1 MNPWETCVATALM
14 GVDRQSAPLD
24 LSHPALNSYDLTSL
38 SPADRLLS
46 IAGLLT
52 AYRNS
57 HYRVDRDFQFTTGM
71 GWETLKVCS
80 GAAAQYCRSIL
91 LDKPPAQSRQLLP
104 ELLHLLSQQQQTV
117 PPTLLPALLDWGQR
131 EAAFRPLILPV
142 LGTRGQWLAQQN
154 PQWTYGNY
162 AADQLPDFAELQNA
176 WETGNNLERQTALR
190 TWRAH
195 QPNEARQALGRCWL
209 QEKAGDRQTWLSILE
224 IGLSQEDEEF
234 LEKALSDRA
243 VGVRQ
248 QAAQLLGRMPS
259 RYRRRIGQIA
269 IQWLL
274 IEGSEGGCKAQVFL
288 PKTAQP
294 EWLEEGLSDKVPK
307 DHPIASDVP
316 SWLLLQVLGATDLHR
331 WGADLDVT
339 PEILIAAILNLRHHN
354 ALILSGWATAAIQ
367 QRRVD
372 WITALLDRA
381 GNSLSNSCLFRL
393 LKALP
398 TANLREKYL
407 VEFLAKDS
415 AMTDRTEMLLPLLA
429 AEPAPWGSELSQ
441 VILAKISYYLAKSG
455 DRWQPEDR
463 EFHQLLAMGGYHFHP
478 EALTS
483 LTDWRD
489 SPQER
494 LSQRLPDHQRR
505 HQTALEDC
513 IETLEFCRGMRLA
526 FSEKN

>member
-1 MNPWETCVATALM
+1 MNPWETCVTTALM
-14 GVDRQSAPLD
+14 GVDRQSAPID
-24 LSHPALNSYDLTSL
+24 LSHPALNHYDLTSL

-57 HYRVDRDFQFTTGM
+57 HYRVDRDFQLTTGM

-91 LDKPPAQSRQLLP
+91 LDKPPSQSRQLLP
-104 ELLHLLSQQQQTV
+104 ELLRLLRQKQQTV
-117 PPTLLPALLDWGQR
+117 PPVLLPALLDWGQR
-131 EAAFRPLILPV
+131 EAAFRPSILPV

-162 AADQLPDFAELQNA
+162 AADRLPDFAELQNA

-190 TWRAH
+190 TWRTH
-195 QPNEARQALGRCWL
+195 QPNEARQALGRCWP
-209 QEKAGDRQTWLSILE
+209 QEKAGDRQTWLGILE

-269 IQWLL
+269 IQWLR
-274 IEGSEGGCKAQVFL
+274 IEGSEGVCKAEVFL
-288 PKTAQP
+288 PKTVQP
-294 EWLEEGLSDKVPK
+294 EWLEEGLSDKLPK
-307 DHPIASDVP
+307 DHPIAADVP

-339 PEILIAAILNLRHHN
+339 PEILIAAILNLRHHD
-354 ALILSGWATAAIQ
+354 ALILSGWVTAAIQ

-372 WITALLDRA
+372 WIRALLDRA
-381 GNSLSNSCLFRL
+381 SSLSNVCLLRL

-398 TANLREKYL
+398 MVDVREKYL
-407 VEFLAKDS
+407 VEFLGKDVGI
-415 AMTDRTEMLLPLLA
+415 TDRVEMLLPLLA
-429 AEPAPWGSELSQ
+429 VEPEPWGAALSQ
-441 VILAKISYYLAKSG
+441 VILEKIGYYLARSS
-455 DRWQPEDR
+455 DRWQPADQEL
-463 EFHQLLAMGGYHFHP
+463 QKLLAMGGYHFHP
-478 EALTS
+478 EALAG
-483 LTDWRD
+483 LVEWRN
-489 SPQER
+489 Q
-494 LSQRLPDHQRR
+494 LQDHQRR
-505 HQTALEDC
+505 HQPALEDC